1 MAGSTRKPIF
11 LSGKKVNLRPFSKA
25 DIPIV
30 TRWINNPD
38 IREFGFIPFPQTEK
52 QEDEW
57 FNKLGANDKNVTL
70 AIETKRGVLIG
81 SISIMGINWKDRVGS
96 TGALIGEKEYW
107 GKGLGTDAKMT
118 LLDYAFNDLNLH
130 KICSNVVA
138 SNKRSFRY
146 NLRCGYK
153 IEGTRRKHKFIKGK
167 YVDFVEFGIF
177 KDEWLPIWR
186 RYKKTGKVR

>member
-81 SISIMGINWKDRVGS
+81 SISIIGINWKDRVGS

-130 KICSNVVA
+130 K
-138 SNKRSFRY
+138 
-146 NLRCGYK
+146 
-153 IEGTRRKHKFIKGK
+153 
-167 YVDFVEFGIF
+167 
-177 KDEWLPIWR
+177 
-186 RYKKTGKVR
+186 